1 MFRIQSCF
9 LSVLLTL
16 SSVAYGHGSHQPVV
30 GDPAGRFISFPDGAS
45 FKVLTLDPHTHSVF
59 SDGHVW
65 PYIRVEEALRDG
77 LDAFAVTE
85 HLEYQPHLADI
96 PHPDRN
102 RSVAEARSSAE
113 ATDLIIIAG
122 SEITRDQPVGHI
134 NALFVTDA
142 NALVRWPQGLPQG
155 DVRAHYEAAKAFDA
169 ETILREARAQEAF
182 VFLNHP
188 HWPAQQSDGLATPSA
203 FHQSMF
209 DQGLIQG
216 IEVANGADYS
226 EEAFALALENNLTII
241 GTSDIHNLIDWDY
254 PPAEGAHRPVTL
266 VLAEDRSEAAIKAAL
281 LERRTVAWF
290 KNLLIGRERDVEAIV
305 GASISVDSAAYQPGR
320 ELLNVVLRNHSD
332 ATFELENRSSYTF
345 MSQGDDLKL
354 PAHGTLE
361 LVVKTGQRLN
371 AVALPFAV
379 RNALVAPK
387 THARWVLNLT
397 L

>member
-1 MFRIQSCF
+1 MRAF
-9 LSVLLTL
+9 LFLLALAFTPSL
-16 SSVAYGHGSHQPVV
+16 FAHGTHEARSD
-30 GDPAGRFISFPDGAS
+30 DPKGRFITFPDGEG
-45 FKVLTLDPHTHSVF
+45 FRILTLDPHTHSVF

-102 RSVAEARSSAE
+102 RSVQEARQSAE

-134 NALFVTDA
+134 NALFVRDA
-142 NALVRWPQGLPQG
+142 NALVRWPRGLEAG

-169 ETILREARAQEAF
+169 APILREARTQDAF
-182 VFLNHP
+182 VFINHP
-188 HWPAQQSDGLATPSA
+188 HWTAQRSNGMAALTP
-203 FHQSMF
+203 FHQSMIKE
-209 DQGLIQG
+209 GLIQG

-226 EEAFALALENNLTII
+226 EEAFNLALENDLTII

-266 VLAEDRSEAAIKAAL
+266 VLAEARTEAAIKKAL
-281 LERRTVAWF
+281 LEHRTAAWF
-290 KNLLIGRERDVEAIV
+290 KNLLIGRQREVEEIIS
-305 GASISVDSAAYQPGR
+305 ASISIVEATYEGNL
-320 ELLNVVLRNHSD
+320 EVLKVTLRNDSD
-332 ATFELENRSSYTF
+332 AVFELENRSEFTF
-345 MSQGDDLKL
+345 MEHGDDLKL
-354 PAHGTLE
+354 PAHGSLTFSI
-361 LVVKTGQRLN
+361 KTGVRRDS
-371 AVALPFAV
+371 VVLPFSV

-387 THARWVLNLT
+387 ERATWRLSIAL
-397 L
+397 